1 MLSHKQESKAQPNLG
16 RGAVATTQQISSKL
30 RLENTNAKVDEVV
43 DIMNVNVLE
52 RDEKLSV
59 METRAD
65 ALKQGASQ
73 FENHARTLKRRA
85 LMRNMKMWIVIGA
98 IAFIGLLVIGSQLNL
113 F

>member
-1 MLSHKQESKAQPNLG
+1 AQPNLG

-43 DIMNVNVLE
+43 DIMNVNVRNVLE